1 MSESVQLQNRTK
13 YASVGQPADH
23 HNKGTLPM
31 KKTTQ
36 LRLSA
41 GSVAVGLALAA
52 SPSFAQEA
60 DTEEETVV
68 RDAIIVTG
76 SRVTDPNLLLS
87 SPVAAV
93 GEEEL
98 TLRATN
104 VAEQFLRELPGA
116 IPSIGSA
123 VNNGNGGA
131 SFVNLRG
138 VGSVRNLVL
147 LDGRRFVPADETG
160 RVDLNNIPLAVIERT
175 DILTGGATTT
185 YGADAVSGV
194 VNFITKKDFAG
205 VQADIT
211 SQITE
216 EGDGELFRAELTIG
230 ANFDDGRGNAV
241 LSVGYQNQEAVFQ
254 GDRSFSEFNVSSFS
268 GQPGGSSNAV
278 PANIVF
284 TSPVDPL
291 TICDE
296 TLFPDPTTCPV
307 FAGTLFRDGSLNA
320 DGTLARTTFSGLGFT
335 NGLAAQI
342 NNDGTDIISND
353 PTNQLDNGE
362 FNPTPFNFNPFNIFQ
377 TPFERYNIFG
387 QANYEV
393 SPGFEVYSQ
402 ATFSK
407 QTVSTIIAP
416 GGSFFNTYTLN
427 LNNPLIPE
435 AIAQRFGAGLGLTGA
450 AYTAARNTQFGP
462 TLADGSQN
470 PDYVEF
476 DSQVRRRT
484 VEIGTRNSD
493 FTTTLFNIV
502 VGARGSIT
510 DNIEYDLFATYGES
524 ERIQQ
529 QSGFARLP
537 RLQQALLAIPDG
549 AGGAV
554 CVDASGGCAPVDL
567 FGPAGDLGS
576 QASQDF
582 VFNLTQMVVDTS
594 SIATVQ
600 GTIFGDLPI
609 NLFADTPVNFAVGA
623 EYREFTTSQ
632 FADDASQA
640 GQVVGG
646 GAADP
651 NFSGSYDV
659 FDVYGE
665 LIVPVLEGVPF
676 AEQLTIDLGARY
688 SQYELSSNEFTWK
701 VGATWAPV
709 DGFSIRGN
717 FQRAARAPNIG
728 ELFFPVIT
736 GLNNLA
742 IDPCAG
748 AAPTTDAALA
758 AVCIA
763 QGAPAALVNG
773 GLIGQPPAGQINV
786 TTGGNLN
793 LDTEQAETWT
803 LGFIAQPAAVPG
815 LTLTVDYF
823 NISIED
829 AIGSPA
835 IGDIIGGCYNSGN
848 LDFGTNEFCQLVSRS
863 TTTGE
868 IAGAVNEVQGLIQ
881 NLTNLG
887 RIQTDG
893 IDVRVNYG
901 MDLTDNIALNLNFEG
916 TWTNENRFQAIAG
929 SPDSLNRDCVG
940 FFSTNCGSIQPE
952 FVFNQR
958 TTLNFFDDYSLS
970 LRWRFL
976 SGVDQEPDDIA
987 NGNGEAFI
995 GNSPVFGDVDF
1006 TQIPSE
1012 SYFDLTFQWDVMENL
1027 LFTLTA
1033 TNLFDNQ
1040 PAIVGSN
1047 IGTTAFN
1054 SGNIYP
1060 SSYDPLGRRYS
1071 ASVRLSF

>member
-1 MSESVQLQNRTK
+1 
-13 YASVGQPADH
+13 
-23 HNKGTLPM
+23 M

-36 LRLSA
+36 LRLSV

-52 SPSFAQEA
+52 TPSFAQDA
-60 DTEEETVV
+60 DVTEEEEASVSSEG
-68 RDAIIVTG
+68 IIVTG

-98 TLRATN
+98 TLRQTN

-116 IPSIGSA
+116 VSSIGA
-123 VNNGNGGA
+123 QVNNGNGGA

-138 VGSVRNLVL
+138 IGSVRNLVL

-160 RVDLNNIPLAVIERT
+160 RVDLNNIPLAIIERT

-205 VQADIT
+205 VQADFT

-216 EGDGELFRAELTIG
+216 EGDGELFRAELTLG

-241 LSVGYQNQEAVFQ
+241 LSIGYQDQSAVFQ
-254 GDRSFSEFNVSSFS
+254 GDRDFSVFNVSSFS
-268 GQPGGSSNAV
+268 GNPGGSSNSV
-278 PANIVF
+278 PGNFVF
-284 TSPVDPL
+284 TGPTNPATV
-291 TICDE
+291 CDMMV
-296 TLFPDPTTCPV
+296 FPDEANCPAGTS
-307 FAGTLFRDGSLNA
+307 FAGEPF
-320 DGTLARTTFSGLGFT
+320 GTVTG
-335 NGLAAQI
+335 QI
-342 NNDGTDIISND
+342 NNDGTDITPGVNS
-353 PTNQLDNGE
+353 GAG
-362 FNPTPFNFNPFNIFQ
+362 PFNFNPFNIFQ
-377 TPFERYNIFG
+377 TPFERYNIYG
-387 QANYEV
+387 AANYEINDNV
-393 SPGFEVYSQ
+393 ELYSQ
-402 ATFSK
+402 AVFSK

-416 GGSFFNTYTLN
+416 GGSFFNTYQLN
-427 LNNPLIPE
+427 LNNPLLPD
-435 AIAQRFGAGLGLTGA
+435 AIAQRFGDALGLSA
-450 AYTAARNTQFGP
+450 AEFTAARNTQFGP

-470 PDYVEF
+470 PDYVQF
-476 DSQVRRRT
+476 GTQIRRRT
-484 VEIGTRNSD
+484 VEIGTRDSD

-502 VGARGSIT
+502 VGARGNIT
-510 DNIEYDLFATYGES
+510 DSIEYDLFATYGES
-524 ERIQQ
+524 ERIQR
-529 QSGFARLP
+529 QSGFARLS

-549 AGGAV
+549 SGGAV
-554 CVDASGGCAPVDL
+554 CIDPSSGCAPVDL

-582 VFNLTQMVVDTS
+582 AFNLTQQVIDTS
-594 SIATVQ
+594 SIGTVQ
-600 GTIFGDLPI
+600 GTVFGDLPI
-609 NLFADTPVNFAVGA
+609 TLFAETPVNFAVGA

-632 FADDASQA
+632 FADEASQS

-651 NFSGSYDV
+651 NFDGSYDV

-665 LIVPVLEGVPF
+665 LIIPIVEGASF
-676 AEQLTIDLGARY
+676 AEQLTLDLGARY
-688 SQYELSSNEFTWK
+688 SNYELSSNEFTWK
-701 VGATWAPV
+701 VGATWEPV
-709 DGFSIRGN
+709 PGFSIRGN

-736 GLNNLA
+736 GLDNLA
-742 IDPCAG
+742 LDPCAG
-748 AAPTTDAALA
+748 NAPTADPALA

-763 QGAPAALVNG
+763 QGAPAAIVNA
-773 GLIGQPPAGQINV
+773 GLINQPPAGQINT
-786 TTGGNLN
+786 TTGGNLQ

-803 LGFIAQPAAVPG
+803 LGFIAQPDFLPG
-815 LTLTVDYF
+815 LTFTVDYF

-835 IGDIIGGCYNSGN
+835 IGDIIGGCYQSGN
-848 LDFGTNEFCQLVSRS
+848 LDFNTNEFCQLVVRS
-863 TTTGE
+863 STTGE
-868 IAGAVNEVQGLIQ
+868 IAGAVNEVPGLIQ

-887 RIQTDG
+887 VIETDG
-893 IDVRVNYG
+893 IDVRLNYG
-901 MDLTDNIALNLNFEG
+901 TELTDNISLNLNFEG
-916 TWTNENRFQAIAG
+916 TWTNSNTFQAIAG
-929 SPDSLNRDCVG
+929 DPNSVVRDCVG
-940 FFSTNCGSIQPE
+940 FYSVNCGNSAGEIQPE

-976 SGVDQEPDDIA
+976 SGVDYEPLQFQAELDAAEADPDGCPDPLGADPGGCIVQE
-987 NGNGEAFI
+987 EFR
-995 GNSPVFGDVDF
+995 S
-1006 TQIPSE
+1006 IPSE

-1033 TNLFDNQ
+1033 TNVFDNK
-1040 PAIVGSN
+1040 PTIVGSN

-1060 SSYDPLGRRYS
+1060 STYDPLGRRYS